1 MIDVDEELMRIADP
15 KNAEFE
21 KKLIPADCIFLGAK
35 TPGMKA
41 LGKKIVKDDWKSYI
55 SSWRPRYFED
65 YALRGLVIGYAK
77 MDLEERFEQYRA
89 FIPLIGNWAVCD
101 ASCSAW
107 KIKDN
112 EKESVWKFITP
123 YMREPSEF
131 GMRFGTITMLSKFI
145 DDEYIDRVIQ
155 EMDRVKHDGYYLKM
169 GVAWTLSVCFVK
181 YPEKTMAYLKDCT
194 LDDFTYN
201 KTLQKI
207 IESYR
212 VDDETKKTIRSMK
225 RKKTVSK

>member
-1 MIDVDEELMRIADP
+1 MIDVDEELMKIADP

-21 KKLIPADCIFLGAK
+21 KKLIPADRVFLGAR
-35 TPGMKA
+35 TLGMKA
-41 LGKKIVKDDWKSYI
+41 LGRKIAKDDWQNYI
-55 SSWRPRYFED
+55 SVWRPRYFED
-65 YALRGLVIGYAK
+65 FSLRGLVIGYAK
-77 MDLEERFEQYRA
+77 MDLEERFRQYNT
-89 FIPLIGNWAVCD
+89 FIPLIDNWAVCD
-101 ASCSAW
+101 ASCSVW

-112 EKESVWKFITP
+112 EKERVWNFVIP
-123 YMREPSEF
+123 YMRNPSEF
-131 GMRFGTITMLSKFI
+131 GMRFGTVMMLSKFI
-145 DDEYIDRVIQ
+145 DDEYIDRVIR

-181 YPEKTMAYLKDCT
+181 YPKKTMEYLKNCT

-212 VDDETKKTIRSMK
+212 VDDETKNIIRSMK